1 MTGETSGP
9 SAQDIRMASFEEKF
23 NDLLNFVR
31 LLVKRD
37 TESEKQVEDINKD
50 TSEDNTGGHSHTNLG
65 PPPVQP
71 SKPEERDFQLD
82 AKVEKTMRSTKMV
95 DASAL
100 LALAKP
106 DVENEARTV
115 DPNVAPRERP
125 ISKRELEHPL
135 KALSLYKCMDNGEE
149 NVMNKKEDDH
159 SDIRNGHSSKG
170 SKESEKEAQSPIS
183 KKEEPKEVDHHMIPH
198 KRTHTQECD
207 DRKAI
212 RDLASHST
220 IGQASTKSLSKRE
233 TERHRRQG
241 TLMLHTGRYQSSRN
255 LSSSAKLKSEPRKFC
270 TLPMPM
276 DELYPRLLEKRLISP
291 VFLKQSPHLLH
302 DSSKKCEFHFGR
314 PGHSLEDCHA
324 LKNKVQDLVDHG
336 ILRINEGSTPSV
348 IIAWP
353 PERRKDETVIPSPQS
368 QGPYYLWHSAS
379 SFDHATNTL
388 RGESRIP
395 HQQMRDTQTE
405 DTLGHSEPDV
415 PFMVQARKPSMH
427 TVPMKKARSTLGFRA
442 NEPSRDQTE
451 RTISKEH
458 RSLDPASPRM
468 NSQDLDITTTEE
480 EEVPENW
487 KEISHHR
494 HTQQT
499 WRSILRQISRS
510 LKIYI
515 IQANG
520 HLLQNLPNR
529 PSVYPWVS
537 PLISVVPHWGN
548 FSANGKIRRQTRG
561 SRKCYHHQELV
572 ERAEGSTKSGSK
584 IEKVSSDRMIKSI
597 QTDRPDELMTRSM
610 LSALR
615 RPEKLRSNRGMS
627 HD

>member
-1 MTGETSGP
+1 MHSTMNSKSNLMLFPSLGFIYIREQMMGETSGP

-37 TESEKQVEDINKD
+37 TESEKQVEDIDKG
-50 TSEDNTGGHSHTNLG
+50 TSEDNTGGHSDTNLG
-65 PPPVQP
+65 LPPVQP

-106 DVENEARTV
+106 DVENEAQAV
-115 DPNVAPRERP
+115 DPDATPENGPSP
-125 ISKRELEHPL
+125 KGNWNTLEGPQ
-135 KALSLYKCMDNGEE
+135 SPQMYGNGEE

-159 SDIRNGHSSKG
+159 SDIRSLQGQPLYPGDQGGTIGPHFDANGHSSKG
-170 SKESEKEAQSPIS
+170 SKESEKEAQSLIS
-183 KKEEPKEVDHHMIPH
+183 KKEEPKEVDRRMAPH
-198 KRTHTQECD
+198 KRHTPKDVVERVEQLEKQLDEVVQSMHQLITLTGTLLKD

-255 LSSSAKLKSEPRKFC
+255 LSSSAKLKSELRKFC

-368 QGPYYLWHSAS
+368 QGPTTCGIQPVHLTTLPTLSEVGEHTVPKTQPKLMSNFRNLDDQCGSDKEKAEYRAS
-379 SFDHATNTL
+379 RCMTL
-388 RGESRIP
+388 KRKIQG
-395 HQQMRDTQTE
+395 
-405 DTLGHSEPDV
+405 LGHSEPDV

-427 TVPMKKARSTLGFRA
+427 TVPMKKARSTLGFGA
-442 NEPSRDQTE
+442 NGPSRDQTE
-451 RTISKEH
+451 RTIPRSTGAWIPH
-458 RSLDPASPRM
+458 R
-468 NSQDLDITTTEE
+468 Q
-480 EEVPENW
+480 
-487 KEISHHR
+487 
-494 HTQQT
+494 
-499 WRSILRQISRS
+499 
-510 LKIYI
+510 
-515 IQANG
+515 G
-520 HLLQNLPNR
+520 
-529 PSVYPWVS
+529 
-537 PLISVVPHWGN
+537 
-548 FSANGKIRRQTRG
+548 
-561 SRKCYHHQELV
+561 
-572 ERAEGSTKSGSK
+572 
-584 IEKVSSDRMIKSI
+584 
-597 QTDRPDELMTRSM
+597 
-610 LSALR
+610 
-615 RPEKLRSNRGMS
+615 
-627 HD
+627 

>member
-1 MTGETSGP
+1 MMGETSGP

-37 TESEKQVEDINKD
+37 TESEKQVEDIDKG
-50 TSEDNTGGHSHTNLG
+50 TSEDNTGGHSDTNLG

-115 DPNVAPRERP
+115 DPNVAPENDP
-125 ISKRELEHPL
+125 SPKGNWNTLEGPQ
-135 KALSLYKCMDNGEE
+135 SLQMYGNGEE

-159 SDIRNGHSSKG
+159 SDIRSLQGQPLYPSNQGDTIEPHSDVDGHSSKG

-183 KKEEPKEVDHHMIPH
+183 KKEEPKEVDHPMIPH
-198 KRTHTQECD
+198 KRHTPKNVVERVEQLEKQLDEVVQSMHQLITLTGTLLKD

-212 RDLASHST
+212 RDLASHSP

-255 LSSSAKLKSEPRKFC
+255 LSSSAKLN
-270 TLPMPM
+270 
-276 DELYPRLLEKRLISP
+276 
-291 VFLKQSPHLLH
+291 PHLLH

-353 PERRKDETVIPSPQS
+353 PEHCKDETVIPSPQS
-368 QGPYYLWHSAS
+368 QRAHYLWHSAS

-388 RGESRIP
+388 RGRGAYS
-395 HQQMRDTQTE
+395 
-405 DTLGHSEPDV
+405 
-415 PFMVQARKPSMH
+415 A
-427 TVPMKKARSTLGFRA
+427 
-442 NEPSRDQTE
+442 
-451 RTISKEH
+451 
-458 RSLDPASPRM
+458 
-468 NSQDLDITTTEE
+468 
-480 EEVPENW
+480 
-487 KEISHHR
+487 
-494 HTQQT
+494 
-499 WRSILRQISRS
+499 
-510 LKIYI
+510 
-515 IQANG
+515 
-520 HLLQNLPNR
+520 QN
-529 PSVYPWVS
+529 
-537 PLISVVPHWGN
+537 
-548 FSANGKIRRQTRG
+548 
-561 SRKCYHHQELV
+561 
-572 ERAEGSTKSGSK
+572 STKAYVELSK
-584 IEKVSSDRMIKSI
+584 SR
-597 QTDRPDELMTRSM
+597 
-610 LSALR
+610 
-615 RPEKLRSNRGMS
+615 
-627 HD
+627 

>member
-1 MTGETSGP
+1 MMGETSGP

-37 TESEKQVEDINKD
+37 TESEKQVEDIDKG
-50 TSEDNTGGHSHTNLG
+50 TSEDNTGGHSDTNLG

-115 DPNVAPRERP
+115 DPNVAPENDP
-125 ISKRELEHPL
+125 SPKGNWNTLEGPQ
-135 KALSLYKCMDNGEE
+135 SLQMYGNGEE

-159 SDIRNGHSSKG
+159 SDIRIKNL
-170 SKESEKEAQSPIS
+170 
-183 KKEEPKEVDHHMIPH
+183 KKKLKVRLARKKSQRKLIIRMIPH
-198 KRTHTQECD
+198 KRHTPKNVVERVEQLEKRLDEVVQSMHQLITLTGTLLKD

-255 LSSSAKLKSEPRKFC
+255 LSSSAKLKSELRKFC

-368 QGPYYLWHSAS
+368 QGPTTCGIQPVHLTTLPTFRDDQSSDKEKAEYRAS
-379 SFDHATNTL
+379 RCMTL
-388 RGESRIP
+388 KRKIQG
-395 HQQMRDTQTE
+395 
-405 DTLGHSEPDV
+405 LGHSEPDV

-427 TVPMKKARSTLGFRA
+427 TVPMKKARSTLGFGA
-442 NEPSRDQTE
+442 NGPSRDQTE
-451 RTISKEH
+451 RTIPRSTGAWIPH
-458 RSLDPASPRM
+458 R
-468 NSQDLDITTTEE
+468 Q
-480 EEVPENW
+480 
-487 KEISHHR
+487 
-494 HTQQT
+494 
-499 WRSILRQISRS
+499 
-510 LKIYI
+510 
-515 IQANG
+515 G
-520 HLLQNLPNR
+520 
-529 PSVYPWVS
+529 
-537 PLISVVPHWGN
+537 
-548 FSANGKIRRQTRG
+548 
-561 SRKCYHHQELV
+561 
-572 ERAEGSTKSGSK
+572 
-584 IEKVSSDRMIKSI
+584 
-597 QTDRPDELMTRSM
+597 
-610 LSALR
+610 
-615 RPEKLRSNRGMS
+615 
-627 HD
+627 

>member
-37 TESEKQVEDINKD
+37 TESEKQVE
-50 TSEDNTGGHSHTNLG
+50 
-65 PPPVQP
+65 
-71 SKPEERDFQLD
+71 
-82 AKVEKTMRSTKMV
+82 KTMRSTKMV

-115 DPNVAPRERP
+115 DPNVAPENDP
-125 ISKRELEHPL
+125 SPKGNWNTLEGPQ
-135 KALSLYKCMDNGEE
+135 SLQMYGNGEE

-159 SDIRNGHSSKG
+159 SDIRSLQGQPLYPSNQGDTIEPHSDVDGHSSKG

-183 KKEEPKEVDHHMIPH
+183 KKEEPKEVDHPMIPH
-198 KRTHTQECD
+198 KRYTPKNVVERVEQLEKRLDEVVQSMHQLITLTGTLLKD

-212 RDLASHST
+212 RDLASHSP

-255 LSSSAKLKSEPRKFC
+255 LSSSAKLN
-270 TLPMPM
+270 
-276 DELYPRLLEKRLISP
+276 
-291 VFLKQSPHLLH
+291 PHLLH

-353 PERRKDETVIPSPQS
+353 PEHCKDETVIPSPQS
-368 QGPYYLWHSAS
+368 QGPTTCGIQPVHLTTLPTLSEVGEHTVPKTQPKLMSNFRNLDDQCSSDKEKAEYL
-379 SFDHATNTL
+379 
-388 RGESRIP
+388 

-405 DTLGHSEPDV
+405 DTR
-415 PFMVQARKPSMH
+415 AW
-427 TVPMKKARSTLGFRA
+427 STLGFRA
-442 NEPSRDQTE
+442 NGAIKRSDRANHF
-451 RTISKEH
+451 KEH

-480 EEVPENW
+480 EEV
-487 KEISHHR
+487 
-494 HTQQT
+494 HTKRTDPPPAGDINTTHGRQST
-499 WRSILRQISRS
+499 REPLRFQSRS
-510 LKIYI
+510 HKLSYIY
-515 IQANG
+515 
-520 HLLQNLPNR
+520 
-529 PSVYPWVS
+529 
-537 PLISVVPHWGN
+537 
-548 FSANGKIRRQTRG
+548 
-561 SRKCYHHQELV
+561 V
-572 ERAEGSTKSGSK
+572 E
-584 IEKVSSDRMIKSI
+584 
-597 QTDRPDELMTRSM
+597 
-610 LSALR
+610 
-615 RPEKLRSNRGMS
+615 
-627 HD
+627 

>member
-1 MTGETSGP
+1 MHSTVNPKSNLMLFPSLGFIYIHEQMMGETSGP

-37 TESEKQVEDINKD
+37 TESEKQVEDIDKG
-50 TSEDNTGGHSHTNLG
+50 TSKDNTGGHSDTNLG

-115 DPNVAPRERP
+115 DPNVAPKNDP
-125 ISKRELEHPL
+125 SPKGNWNTLEGL
-135 KALSLYKCMDNGEE
+135 QSLHMYGNREE
-149 NVMNKKEDDH
+149 NVMNKEEDDH
-159 SDIRNGHSSKG
+159 SDIRSLQGQPLYPSNQGDTIEPHSDVDGHSSKG
-170 SKESEKEAQSPIS
+170 SEEFEKEAQSLIS

-198 KRTHTQECD
+198 KRHTPKNVVERFEQLEKRLDEVVQSMHQLITLTSSLLKD

-233 TERHRRQG
+233 IERHRRQG

-353 PERRKDETVIPSPQS
+353 PERRKDETVILSPQS
-368 QGPYYLWHSAS
+368 QGPTTCGIQPVHLTTPPTLSEVGEHTVPKTQPKLMSNFRNLDDQCS
-379 SFDHATNTL
+379 SDKEKAEYRTNRCVTL
-388 RGESRIP
+388 KRKIQE
-395 HQQMRDTQTE
+395 
-405 DTLGHSEPDV
+405 LGHSEPDV

-451 RTISKEH
+451 RTIPRGTGAWIPH
-458 RSLDPASPRM
+458 R
-468 NSQDLDITTTEE
+468 Q
-480 EEVPENW
+480 
-487 KEISHHR
+487 
-494 HTQQT
+494 
-499 WRSILRQISRS
+499 
-510 LKIYI
+510 
-515 IQANG
+515 G
-520 HLLQNLPNR
+520 
-529 PSVYPWVS
+529 
-537 PLISVVPHWGN
+537 
-548 FSANGKIRRQTRG
+548 
-561 SRKCYHHQELV
+561 
-572 ERAEGSTKSGSK
+572 
-584 IEKVSSDRMIKSI
+584 
-597 QTDRPDELMTRSM
+597 
-610 LSALR
+610 
-615 RPEKLRSNRGMS
+615 
-627 HD
+627 

>member
-1 MTGETSGP
+1 MMGETSGP

-37 TESEKQVEDINKD
+37 MESEKQVEDIDKG
-50 TSEDNTGGHSHTNLG
+50 TSEDNTGGHSDTNLG

-106 DVENEARTV
+106 DG
-115 DPNVAPRERP
+115 PQ
-125 ISKRELEHPL
+125 
-135 KALSLYKCMDNGEE
+135 SLQMYGNGEE

-159 SDIRNGHSSKG
+159 SDIRSLQGQPLYPSNQGDTIEPHSDVDGHSSKG

-183 KKEEPKEVDHHMIPH
+183 KKEEPKEVDHPMIPH
-198 KRTHTQECD
+198 KRYTPKNVVERVKQLEKRLDEVVQSMHQLITLTGTLLKD
-207 DRKAI
+207 NRKAI
-212 RDLASHST
+212 RDLASHSPR
-220 IGQASTKSLSKRE
+220 GQASTKSLSKRE
-233 TERHRRQG
+233 TRRHRRQE
-241 TLMLHTGRYQSSRN
+241 TLMLHTERYQSGRN
-255 LSSSAKLKSEPRKFC
+255 LSSVAKLKSESRKFC

-353 PERRKDETVIPSPQS
+353 PEHCKDETVIPSPQS
-368 QGPYYLWHSAS
+368 QRPTTCGIQPVHL
-379 SFDHATNTL
+379 TMLPTL
-388 RGESRIP
+388 SEDKVEYRTSRCMTLKRKI
-395 HQQMRDTQTE
+395 QG
-405 DTLGHSEPDV
+405 LGHSEPDV

-427 TVPMKKARSTLGFRA
+427 TVPMKKARSTLGFGA
-442 NEPSRDQTE
+442 NGPSRDQTE
-451 RTISKEH
+451 RTIPRSTGAWIPH
-458 RSLDPASPRM
+458 R
-468 NSQDLDITTTEE
+468 Q
-480 EEVPENW
+480 
-487 KEISHHR
+487 
-494 HTQQT
+494 
-499 WRSILRQISRS
+499 
-510 LKIYI
+510 
-515 IQANG
+515 G
-520 HLLQNLPNR
+520 
-529 PSVYPWVS
+529 
-537 PLISVVPHWGN
+537 
-548 FSANGKIRRQTRG
+548 
-561 SRKCYHHQELV
+561 
-572 ERAEGSTKSGSK
+572 
-584 IEKVSSDRMIKSI
+584 
-597 QTDRPDELMTRSM
+597 
-610 LSALR
+610 
-615 RPEKLRSNRGMS
+615 
-627 HD
+627 

>member
-31 LLVKRD
+31 LLVKHD
-37 TESEKQVEDINKD
+37 TESEKQVEDIDKG

-65 PPPVQP
+65 LPPVQP

-82 AKVEKTMRSTKMV
+82 AKVKKTIGSTKMV

-100 LALAKP
+100 LAIAKP

-115 DPNVAPRERP
+115 NPNATSENDPSPKGNWNT
-125 ISKRELEHPL
+125 LEGPQ
-135 KALSLYKCMDNGEE
+135 SLQMYGNGEE

-159 SDIRNGHSSKG
+159 SDIRNLQGQPLHPSNQRDTIKPHSDVDGHSSKG

-183 KKEEPKEVDHHMIPH
+183 KKEEPKEVDHPMAPH
-198 KRTHTQECD
+198 KRHTPKDVVERVEQLEKQLDEVVQSMHQLITLTGTLLKD

-220 IGQASTKSLSKRE
+220 IGQACTKSLSKRE

-255 LSSSAKLKSEPRKFC
+255 LSSSAKLKSELRKFC

-324 LKNKVQDLVDHG
+324 LRNKVQDLVDHG

-353 PERRKDETVIPSPQS
+353 PERRKDETVIPPPQS
-368 QGPYYLWHSAS
+368 QGPTTCGIQPVHWTTLPTLSEVGEHTVPKTQPKLMSNFRNLDDQCSSDKEKAEYRAS
-379 SFDHATNTL
+379 RCMTL
-388 RGESRIP
+388 KRKIQG
-395 HQQMRDTQTE
+395 
-405 DTLGHSEPDV
+405 LGHSEPDV

-427 TVPMKKARSTLGFRA
+427 TVPMKKARSTLGFGA
-442 NEPSRDQTE
+442 NGPSRDQTE
-451 RTISKEH
+451 RTIPRSTGAWTPH
-458 RSLDPASPRM
+458 R
-468 NSQDLDITTTEE
+468 Q
-480 EEVPENW
+480 
-487 KEISHHR
+487 
-494 HTQQT
+494 
-499 WRSILRQISRS
+499 
-510 LKIYI
+510 
-515 IQANG
+515 G
-520 HLLQNLPNR
+520 
-529 PSVYPWVS
+529 
-537 PLISVVPHWGN
+537 
-548 FSANGKIRRQTRG
+548 
-561 SRKCYHHQELV
+561 
-572 ERAEGSTKSGSK
+572 
-584 IEKVSSDRMIKSI
+584 
-597 QTDRPDELMTRSM
+597 
-610 LSALR
+610 
-615 RPEKLRSNRGMS
+615 
-627 HD
+627 